1 MAGAGGP
8 VLGPSLRDFAG
19 NQKQRDVN
27 MSAYIAYLPYLPG
40 HTGYILLL
48 LTDSHIQER
57 VFKSPHS

>member
-1 MAGAGGP
+1 MAVAGGP

-27 MSAYIAYLPYLPG
+27 MSAYIAYLPG

-48 LTDSHIQER
+48 LTDSHIQVR
-57 VFKSPHS
+57 VFKSPHL